1 MKSKKFSL
9 KRFKLT
15 TAALAGIGVFATPSL
30 LAAGLE
36 EIIVTAT
43 KRDEGIQEIPIS
55 VTAFSQSDLD
65 IRGHN
70 NLQGMQ
76 EVTPNLDFSIQSAG
90 QNVARVTLRGIGTET
105 LIGGGDPGVAL
116 HIDGVYV
123 GRNIG
128 SAADIFD
135 IERIEV
141 LRGPQGTLYGRNANG
156 GSINIVTKRPTD
168 ELEGKVDITLGN
180 YNQRKIRGVIN
191 VPLGESVNSRLA
203 MFTDQRDGYL
213 KNLYNGRDLGE
224 NDKSGARLSLLWESD
239 AGNEVLIKGFH
250 TKSEGTGPA
259 SRFLGTDY
267 AETDN
272 GYSDT
277 RLVGISSGNPNGPRP
292 PAGARVTADSYSL
305 ATTAIGESVLPR
317 PTGFYEIRKDAPE
330 FVSTVM
336 EGLDVEVNYSI
347 SDNVLLRS
355 ITSYQT
361 NNNEILV
368 DADNSELAL
377 ETRQRDTNAE
387 QYSQEFN
394 LVSQDDAQLQWLL
407 GAYYYHEKISG
418 DFETIVP
425 PGQVPLDTRLSP
437 GAVAGG
443 GGMRQFRDMLHETD
457 SYAIFAQLTY
467 GFSDRLSATLGAR
480 YTWDEK
486 YQYRSTGGQVDLT
499 NGYVAT
505 GLGHIGTFAPSGG
518 KETWQEPSYRGS
530 VSYNFT
536 DDNLIFASYS
546 HGYKSGGFDFNGGAF
561 EDGGS
566 NIDGGAQ
573 VPYEPEFV
581 NAIEIGSKNTFLDD
595 RVRLNI
601 TAFTYDY
608 EDLQVFRLTGDGPLT
623 DNAATSSIRG
633 VELESQ
639 YLLTDNLQID
649 ATYARLDATYD
660 EYIVER
666 PTLQDYAGS
675 NLNYAPEMTASLG
688 IQYTMPMDQ
697 GDLVLRMDMS
707 RKGKTYFDR
716 ANTAFDTREAFNL
729 VNARVRYNS
738 DNWFVGLFAQNL
750 TDEEWVTGQLINP
763 PFSCACRTVNLG
775 QPRMVGVTF
784 GYEMK

>member
-1 MKSKKFSL
+1 MKSRKLSL
-9 KRFKLT
+9 KKFKLT
-15 TAALAGIGVFATPSL
+15 TAALAGIGVFTAPTL

-36 EIIVTAT
+36 EVIVTAT
-43 KRDEGIQEIPIS
+43 KRDESVQEIPIS

-70 NLQGMQ
+70 NLEGIQ
-76 EVTPNLDFSIQSAG
+76 EVTPNLDFAVQSAG
-90 QNVARVTLRGIGTET
+90 QNAARITLRGVGTET

-123 GRNIG
+123 GRNIA

-168 ELEGKVDITLGN
+168 ELEGKVDVTLGN
-180 YNQRKIRGVIN
+180 YNQRKIRSVIN
-191 VPLGESVNSRLA
+191 VPLGESLNSRLA

-213 KNLYNGRDLGE
+213 KNLYNGRDSGDS
-224 NDKSGARLSLLWESD
+224 DKSGVRLSLLWESD

-250 TKSEGTGPA
+250 TKVGGNGPA

-272 GYSDT
+272 GYSA
-277 RLVGISSGNPNGPRP
+277 RRFVGVSSGGGPA
-292 PAGARVTADSYSL
+292 AGARILADSYSL
-305 ATTAIGESVLPR
+305 GTTALGESVLPR
-317 PTGFYEIRKDAPE
+317 PTGFYEMRKDAPE

-336 EGLDVEVNYSI
+336 EGLDVEVNYNI

-361 NNNEILV
+361 NDNEILV
-368 DADNSELAL
+368 DADGSELSL
-377 ETRQRDTNAE
+377 ETRNRDTNAE

-394 LVSQDDAQLQWLL
+394 LISQDDAQLQWIL
-407 GAYYYHEKISG
+407 GAYLYNEKISG
-418 DFETIVP
+418 DFETYFP
-425 PGQVPLDTRLSP
+425 PGQVPLDTVLP
-437 GAVAGG
+437 TGAVPGG
-443 GGMRQFRDMLHETD
+443 GGVYSLRDMQHETD

-467 GFSDRLSATLGAR
+467 GFTDRLSATLGAR

-486 YQYRSTGGQVDLT
+486 YNYRSTGGQVDLT
-499 NGYVAT
+499 NGYLAT
-505 GLGHIGTFAPSGG
+505 GQGATGPYPPSVG
-518 KETWQEPSYRGS
+518 KESWQEPTYRGS

-561 EDGGS
+561 EEGGS
-566 NIDGGAQ
+566 NKDGGTQ
-573 VPYEPEFV
+573 IPYDPEFV
-581 NAIEIGSKNTFLDD
+581 NAIEIGSKNTFFDN

-623 DNAATSSIRG
+623 DNAASSSIKG
-633 VELESQ
+633 VELESK
-639 YLLTDNLQID
+639 YAITDNLEID
-649 ATYARLDATYD
+649 ATYAKLDATYD

-666 PTLQDYAGS
+666 PTLQDFAGRT
-675 NLNYAPEMTASLG
+675 LNYAPEMSASLG
-688 IQYTMPMDQ
+688 AQYTMPLGQDQ
-697 GDLVLRMDMS
+697 LVLRVDIS
-707 RKGKTYFDR
+707 RKGRTYFDR
-716 ANTAFDTREAFNL
+716 ANTENDTREPLNL
-729 VNARVRYNS
+729 INARVRYNA
-738 DNWFVGLFAQNL
+738 DNWFVDLFGRNL
-750 TDEEWVTGQLINP
+750 ADKEYVVGQLINP
-763 PFSCACRTVNLG
+763 AFSCGCRTVNLG
-775 QPRMVGVTF
+775 TPRMVGVTF
-784 GYEMK
+784 GYEL

>member
-1 MKSKKFSL
+1 MKSKKCSF
-9 KRFKLT
+9 KKFKLT
-15 TAALAGIGVFATPSL
+15 TAALAGVGVFATPSL

-55 VTAFSQSDLD
+55 VTALSQSDLD

-105 LIGGGDPGVAL
+105 LVGGGDPGVAL

-123 GRNIG
+123 GRNIA
-128 SAADIFD
+128 SSADIFD

-156 GSINIVTKRPTD
+156 GSINIVTKRPT
-168 ELEGKVDITLGN
+168 EEFEGKVDVTLGN

-213 KNLYNGRDLGE
+213 NNLYNGRDLGE
-224 NDKSGARLSLLWESD
+224 KDKSGARLSVLWESD
-239 AGNEVLIKGFH
+239 AGNEVLVRGFH
-250 TKSEGTGPA
+250 TKSGGTGPA
-259 SRFLGTDY
+259 ARYLGTDY
-267 AETDN
+267 GETDN
-272 GYSDT
+272 GYPDSHV
-277 RLVGISSGNPNGPRP
+277 LGISSGNPNGPRP
-292 PAGARVTADSYSL
+292 PAGARVGADLYSL
-305 ATTAIGESVLPR
+305 ATTAIGESALPM

-361 NNNEILV
+361 NENEILA
-368 DADNSELAL
+368 DSDNSELPIQ
-377 ETRQRDTNAE
+377 TRQRDTNAE

-407 GAYYYHEKISG
+407 GAYLYHEKISG
-418 DFETIVP
+418 DFETITP
-425 PGQVPLDTRLSP
+425 PGLVPLDTRLAP

-443 GGMRQFRDMLHETD
+443 GGVRQLRDMLHETD

-467 GFSDRLSATLGAR
+467 DFSDRLSATLGAR
-480 YTWDEK
+480 YTKDEK
-486 YQYRSTGGQVDLT
+486 FQYRESGGQVDMT
-499 NGYVAT
+499 NGY
-505 GLGHIGTFAPSGG
+505 LGGGQGKIGTLGSSTANATW
-518 KETWQEPSYRGS
+518 KEPTYRAS
-530 VSYNFT
+530 LSYNLT
-536 DDNLIFASYS
+536 DENLLYASYS

-561 EDGGS
+561 EEGNGLDGG
-566 NIDGGAQ
+566 IQ
-573 VPYEPEFV
+573 LPYDPEYIT
-581 NAIEIGSKNTFLDD
+581 AIEIGSKNMFLDGKA
-595 RVRLNI
+595 RLNI

-608 EDLQVFRLTGDGPLT
+608 EDLQVFRLTGEGPLT
-623 DNAATSSIRG
+623 DNAATSSIWG

-639 YLLTDNLQID
+639 YLPTDNLQID
-649 ATYARLDATYD
+649 ATYATLDATYD

-666 PTLQDYAGS
+666 PTLQDFAGS

-729 VNARVRYNS
+729 INARVRYNS
-738 DNWFVGLFAQNL
+738 DNWFVSLFAQNL
-750 TDEEWVTGQLINP
+750 TDEEWVVGQLINP
-763 PFSCACRTVNLG
+763 PFSCDCRTVNLG

-784 GYEMK
+784 GYEM

>member
-1 MKSKKFSL
+1 
-9 KRFKLT
+9 
-15 TAALAGIGVFATPSL
+15 
-30 LAAGLE
+30 LE
-36 EIIVTAT
+36 EVIVTAT
-43 KRDEGIQEIPIS
+43 KRDESIQEIPIS

-70 NLQGMQ
+70 NLQGIQ
-76 EVTPNLDFSIQSAG
+76 EVTPNLDFAVQSAG
-90 QNVARVTLRGIGTET
+90 QNAARITLRGVGTET

-123 GRNIG
+123 GRNIA

-168 ELEGKVDITLGN
+168 ELEGKVDVTLGN
-180 YNQRKIRGVIN
+180 YNQRKIRSVIN
-191 VPLGESVNSRLA
+191 VPLGESLNSRLA

-213 KNLYNGRDLGE
+213 KNLYNGRDSGG
-224 NDKSGARLSLLWESD
+224 NDKSGVRLSLLWESD

-250 TKSEGTGPA
+250 TKVGGTGPA

-272 GYSDT
+272 GYSDS
-277 RLVGISSGNPNGPRP
+277 RVVGVSSGPTP
-292 PAGARVTADSYSL
+292 PAGARVVSDPYSL

-317 PTGFYEIRKDAPE
+317 PTGFYEMRKDAPE

-336 EGLDVEVNYSI
+336 EGLDVEVNYNI

-368 DADNSELAL
+368 DADGSELSL
-377 ETRQRDTNAE
+377 ETRNRDTNAE

-394 LVSQDDAQLQWLL
+394 LMSQDDAQLQWIL
-407 GAYYYHEKISG
+407 GAYLYNEKISG
-418 DFETIVP
+418 DFETFFP
-425 PGQVPLDTRLSP
+425 PGQVPLDTQLPP
-437 GAVAGG
+437 GAVPGG
-443 GGMRQFRDMLHETD
+443 GGLRALRDMQHETD

-486 YQYRSTGGQVDLT
+486 YNYRSTGGQVDLT
-499 NGYVAT
+499 NGYLAVGRGA
-505 GLGHIGTFAPSGG
+505 IGPFAPSVG
-518 KETWQEPSYRGS
+518 KESWQEPTYRGS

-561 EDGGS
+561 EEGGS

-573 VPYEPEFV
+573 IPYDPEFV
-581 NAIEIGSKNTFLDD
+581 NAIEIGSKNTFFDN

-623 DNAATSSIRG
+623 DNAASSSIKG
-633 VELESQ
+633 VELESK
-639 YLLTDNLQID
+639 YAITDNLEID
-649 ATYARLDATYD
+649 ATYAKLDATYD

-666 PTLQDYAGS
+666 PRLQDFAGRT
-675 NLNYAPEMTASLG
+675 LNYAPEMSASLG
-688 IQYTMPMDQ
+688 AQYTMPLGQDQ
-697 GDLVLRMDMS
+697 LVLRVDIS
-707 RKGKTYFDR
+707 RKGRTYFDR
-716 ANTAFDTREAFNL
+716 ANTENDTREPLNL
-729 VNARVRYNS
+729 INARVRYNA
-738 DNWFVGLFAQNL
+738 DNWFVDLFGRNL
-750 TDEEWVTGQLINP
+750 ADKEYLVGQLINP
-763 PFSCACRTVNLG
+763 SFSCNCRTVNLG
-775 QPRMVGVTF
+775 TPRMVGVTF
-784 GYEMK
+784 GYEL